1 MGESRRGDAASQNAI
16 FAAKEKAYPEMV
28 GPSGSR
34 FAGKPAIFRAGD
46 FLTC

>member
-1 MGESRRGDAASQNAI
+1 MGESSRGEATTQNAI
-16 FAAKEKAYPEMV
+16 FAAKEKAYPEML

-34 FAGKPAIFRAGD
+34 FAGKPAIFRARG